1 MPWCAVKPATVVG
14 VDTSHAISIVHPAAA
29 VRNNGRGRVV
39 TINLSAE
46 KAVRARANLT
56 GGGFSD
62 VVTFEESDVLEG
74 DDAAASIDGLL
85 LGVGRDLGK

>member
-1 MPWCAVKPATVVG
+1 MLSDVY
-14 VDTSHAISIVHPAAA
+14 TSHAISIAHLAAA